1 MFGIWTSKVVWHSWQ
16 NNATFS
22 SFTNAKTHSPA
33 EQPYSCSKC
42 VKKFPLPHDLK
53 EHERTHGAEPF
64 RCLQC
69 DKRFS
74 LFDELKQHKRSH
86 VGEEPFNCTKCD
98 KKFALGSDLKEH
110 ERTHTDEEPFS
121 CLQCDKK
128 FKHFGDM
135 KQHWGNT
142 CSIRLFISY
151 FTCFILAT
159 SIKPG
164 YRRNLVI
171 RDKKAATN
179 FSLIT
184 RFDCIMKH
192 FKKLSLIQWSFWT
205 KIPIISFKIA
215 NFVQKGKFDSTR
227 HKVNFKTKNS
237 P

>member
-1 MFGIWTSKVVWHSWQ
+1 MSDILERTT
-16 NNATFS
+16 ATIS

-110 ERTHTDEEPFS
+110 ERNHTEA
-121 CLQCDKK
+121 L
-128 FKHFGDM
+128 
-135 KQHWGNT
+135 W
-142 CSIRLFISY
+142 
-151 FTCFILAT
+151 
-159 SIKPG
+159 
-164 YRRNLVI
+164 
-171 RDKKAATN
+171 
-179 FSLIT
+179 
-184 RFDCIMKH
+184 
-192 FKKLSLIQWSFWT
+192 
-205 KIPIISFKIA
+205 
-215 NFVQKGKFDSTR
+215 
-227 HKVNFKTKNS
+227 
-237 P
+237 

>member
-1 MFGIWTSKVVWHSWQ
+1 MRKIQWFLAFLNPCLAFEHQRLCDILERIT
-16 NNATFS
+16 ATFS

-53 EHERTHGAEPF
+53 EHERTHCAEPF

-86 VGEEPFNCTKCD
+86 VGKPFNCTKCD

-110 ERTHTDEEPFS
+110 ERNHTDEEPFS

-142 CSIRLFISY
+142 CSMRLFISY
-151 FTCFILAT
+151 STCFILAT

-184 RFDCIMKH
+184 RFDC
-192 FKKLSLIQWSFWT
+192 T
-205 KIPIISFKIA
+205 
-215 NFVQKGKFDSTR
+215 STFAHCR
-227 HKVNFKTKNS
+227 CMQPAFGPSTWPLPTACVCH
-237 P
+237 